1 MLTLTLYRS
10 SDAPPEPSSLTGHTH
25 TGLGTSCGFAP
36 QHGYSLST
44 ATISPAYGSPPTQRN
59 PLVDPPA
66 RPSQEGAMI
75 NSKMKPQPGE
85 GGDCGRDKVVG
96 P

>member
-10 SDAPPEPSSLTGHTH
+10 SDAPPEPSSLTGHT
-25 TGLGTSCGFAP
+25 GLGTSWLCP
-36 QHGYSLST
+36 
-44 ATISPAYGSPPTQRN
+44 PARLALARPPLALRYGSPPTQRN

-66 RPSQEGAMI
+66 RPSQESAMI

-85 GGDCGRDKVVG
+85 GGDCGDKVVG